1 MGLWGYGRGRE
12 RGEAKGRYCGWGV
25 CVCKEGG
32 EGKSAGG
39 TEKGCSAR
47 LGEPHTP
54 LQPACPCR
62 SCPWVRAGR
71 ALVLDFDRLMPSPS
85 WSRSERMRTRLTTKV
100 PPVQHPSRCSLGV
113 SCSIAQASAQ
123 NPRRSRSVAG
133 QHMSRRRDRG
143 SSDVH
148 VRWAVYLVLKNA
160 KDAPALQSAFL
171 AQDSARKWLLVARI
185 WLPIASV
192 ANPRNK
198 MVRE

>member
-1 MGLWGYGRGRE
+1 MGLWKGKRARGSE
-12 RGEAKGRYCGWGV
+12 GEILWMGCV

-123 NPRRSRSVAG
+123 SPRRSRK
-133 QHMSRRRDRG
+133 RRRAAHEQAARP
-143 SSDVH
+143 
-148 VRWAVYLVLKNA
+148 WVLGR
-160 KDAPALQSAFL
+160 
-171 AQDSARKWLLVARI
+171 ARTVGCLSGIKECKGC
-185 WLPIASV
+185 ASV
-192 ANPRNK
+192 AISVPCSGFCEEMVTRSQNLATYCKLPTREIRC
-198 MVRE
+198 VRE